1 LRGKIGRIT
10 GTTDTHVQQKQLTAL
25 SEQSNMTPALLEAWI
40 KRQKEES
47 TAAEKKTIAPGGT
60 DLDKIVQASA
70 ENAKVALKTLSDSIN
85 QFAENSIR
93 AAASMGNTIAQ
104 AQIIEQKVKDTH
116 IAMDEANKKLS
127 DYDKA
132 HHIMPGQLDKGHF
145 ALVNAANAANAAS
158 DKALAEQDANS
169 RTISAGGHK

>member
-1 LRGKIGRIT
+1 MSTSELSNDNNSWQVIQNKKKK
-10 GTTDTHVQQKQLTAL
+10 KQNRNQG
-25 SEQSNMTPALLEAWI
+25 EKYI
-40 KRQKEES
+40 KVELHNFEI
-47 TAAEKKTIAPGGT
+47 EIY
-60 DLDKIVQASA
+60 
-70 ENAKVALKTLSDSIN
+70 
-85 QFAENSIR
+85 NSIKIKI
-93 AAASMGNTIAQ
+93 N
-104 AQIIEQKVKDTH
+104 IEQKVKDTH

-158 DKALAEQDANS
+158 DKALAEQDASS